1 MFRRRSDEEGGIIDD
16 RKLSAIGRKSW
27 RGGPFL
33 RPHALSSPRSLAA
46 PFALPFRSSPT
57 DFQIDPAKYP
67 NIPDIQYLRQRTE
80 KNIHIVVGPLA
91 QNIESN
97 ILSGGS
103 LLSWILLFDRDS
115 TRNWSRSPGMC
126 VYFGEKID
134 RSKYRSRVI
143 LVGKIGGRKFA
154 SYVYRRVCVSARK
167 SVICEPWQSRTRR
180 NL

>member
-67 NIPDIQYLRQRTE
+67 NIPDIQYPRQRTE
-80 KNIHIVVGPLA
+80 KNIHIVVGPEYRIQYFIRWIVAFVDITLRSRFDSKL
-91 QNIESN
+91 IS
-97 ILSGGS
+97 LSGNV
-103 LLSWILLFDRDS
+103 R
-115 TRNWSRSPGMC
+115 RAC

-167 SVICEPWQSRTRR
+167 SVIC
-180 NL
+180 